1 MERQSL
7 RSELREHFYRPL
19 WGAKKQSAASLD
31 GVVRCFP
38 SESPVGPLTRPTG
51 LSRAQ
56 QLIIFDTLR
65 MIFLPSFSKQHGGF
79 VKPKNKNFGIELCF

>member
-7 RSELREHFYRPL
+7 RSELRENFYRPL
-19 WGAKKQSAASLD
+19 WGAKKQSPASLD

-56 QLIIFDTLR
+56 QLVIFNTLKVV
-65 MIFLPSFSKQHGGF
+65 FLPSFCKQHGG
-79 VKPKNKNFGIELCF
+79 VVRMEGRQKKM